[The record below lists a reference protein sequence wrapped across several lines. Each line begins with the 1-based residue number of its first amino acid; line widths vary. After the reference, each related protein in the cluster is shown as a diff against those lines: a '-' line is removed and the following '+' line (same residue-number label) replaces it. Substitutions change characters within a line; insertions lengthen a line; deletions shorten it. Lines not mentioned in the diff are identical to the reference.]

1 MQATQK
7 IFIGFIAFC
16 AMLGAALGTLLYVSL
31 IPHFGIIGDVATGV
45 LIFALGCV
53 AALLGAF
60 TWHKIGTWFLNRNVI
75 AVGDYLVYRD
85 PKTGLFTH
93 LSGIHHQMA
102 LPPQVVQALPSPDP
116 RWDAVLELRKTG
128 KGMHAIAKELKVPY
142 NRVRTFLNQVEGND
156 DET

>member
-16 AMLGAALGTLLYVSL
+16 ATLGAAIGVLLYASL
-31 IPHFGIIGDVATGV
+31 LPHFGLIGDVATGV

-75 AVGDYLVYRD
+75 AAGDYLVYLD
-85 PKTGLFTH
+85 PKTKLFT
-93 LSGIHHQMA
+93 LISGIHH
-102 LPPQVVQALPSPDP
+102 
-116 RWDAVLELRKTG
+116 
-128 KGMHAIAKELKVPY
+128 
-142 NRVRTFLNQVEGND
+142 
-156 DET
+156 